1 MIFFHWGQSPMKKN
15 HNNKNIEYIFIQ
27 GVRYMFNVTIIK
39 LKDIIKI
46 GVILI
51 LIYVF
56 SNFILKTFKENI
68 LLSYSIKF
76 DSVDFVKRGIEKE
89 SSIINNI
96 LNNNS
101 LSNENIKLKEKNYI
115 FLDIKSILNVGSN
128 MFSLKPS
135 EKIDDGQD
143 GDKKNRY

>member
-1 MIFFHWGQSPMKKN
+1 
-15 HNNKNIEYIFIQ
+15 
-27 GVRYMFNVTIIK
+27 MFNVTIIK

-56 SNFILKTFKENI
+56 SNFILKTLKTLKTNNI
-68 LLSYSIKF
+68 LSYSLKF
-76 DSVDFVKRGIEKE
+76 DSADFVKKGIEKE

-96 LNNNS
+96 SNDNNA
-101 LSNENIKLKEKNYI
+101 SNENIKIEEKNYN

-143 GDKKNRY
+143 GDKKNRYWCPQNRSGGQKEPVPMSPNQK

>member
-1 MIFFHWGQSPMKKN
+1 
-15 HNNKNIEYIFIQ
+15 
-27 GVRYMFNVTIIK
+27 MFNVTIIK

-56 SNFILKTFKENI
+56 SNFILKNFR
-68 LLSYSIKF
+68 IK
-76 DSVDFVKRGIEKE
+76 
-89 SSIINNI
+89 NI
-96 LNNNS
+96 LNTSFEFNS
-101 LSNENIKLKEKNYI
+101 ISLIKTGIEHQSTIIKNISNDKKIDTSEKREEL
-115 FLDIKSILNVGSN
+115 FDIKSILNVGSN

-143 GDKKNRY
+143 GDKKNRYRCH

>member
-1 MIFFHWGQSPMKKN
+1 
-15 HNNKNIEYIFIQ
+15 
-27 GVRYMFNVTIIK
+27 MFNFTIIK

-56 SNFILKTFKENI
+56 SNFILKTFKENN

-101 LSNENIKLKEKNYI
+101 LSNENIKLKEKNYN
-115 FLDIKSILNVGSN
+115 FLDIKSVINVGSN

-135 EKIDDGQD
+135 EKIDNGQD
-143 GDKKNRY
+143 VDKKNRY